1 MEAATQLAFYFHS
14 VQNLSPQNGAAY
26 IKVGLLLPAATS
38 RGSIPRRLKILSRQ
52 LKVSQQYF
60 PEMTHEKRESKGTLP
75 KSPKATLQATIK
87 EIVSVSSPVIKC
99 GTL

>member
-26 IKVGLLLPAATS
+26 INVGLPLPAATP
-38 RGSIPRRLKILSRQ
+38 RGSIPILKILSRQ

-60 PEMTHEKRESKGTLP
+60 PEMTHEKRESKGTLQ